1 MSDWSPSITKVS
13 WLSISPTFYEQLLR
27 QNAFAQKITNP
38 NYKHVIAAQ
47 KLSYKKAAHNILV
60 KLTPDE
66 AKDFDETDSDLPSLT
81 AMNHPEKQAKS
92 RRGLH
97 FHSE

>member
-1 MSDWSPSITKVS
+1 
-13 WLSISPTFYEQLLR
+13 
-27 QNAFAQKITNP
+27 
-38 NYKHVIAAQ
+38 
-47 KLSYKKAAHNILV
+47 V

-92 RRGLH
+92 RRGSSFTKNKQPDLLGCGLNYLL
-97 FHSE
+97 SA